1 MKALKILLDT
11 SFLLPIVGVKVE
23 GDVDDLLK
31 RLWVK
36 FRNRE
41 VEIYY
46 TELNLLEISWILS
59 RRAYDPRIVAQG
71 LLSIERNF
79 IKCPVTP
86 HACVPNHPS
95 SLSGTPPF
103 LGHHWLSCPG
113 AGLLGAHSCLAPRT
127 G

>member
-59 RRAYDPRIVAQG
+59 RRAYDPRIQQY
-71 LLSIERNF
+71 LRQ
-79 IKCPVTP
+79 
-86 HACVPNHPS
+86 
-95 SLSGTPPF
+95 
-103 LGHHWLSCPG
+103 
-113 AGLLGAHSCLAPRT
+113 
-127 G
+127 

>member
-23 GDVDDLLK
+23 GDVDDMLK

-46 TELNLLEISWILS
+46 TESNLLESHG
-59 RRAYDPRIVAQG
+59 Y
-71 LLSIERNF
+71 
-79 IKCPVTP
+79 
-86 HACVPNHPS
+86 
-95 SLSGTPPF
+95 
-103 LGHHWLSCPG
+103 
-113 AGLLGAHSCLAPRT
+113 
-127 G
+127 